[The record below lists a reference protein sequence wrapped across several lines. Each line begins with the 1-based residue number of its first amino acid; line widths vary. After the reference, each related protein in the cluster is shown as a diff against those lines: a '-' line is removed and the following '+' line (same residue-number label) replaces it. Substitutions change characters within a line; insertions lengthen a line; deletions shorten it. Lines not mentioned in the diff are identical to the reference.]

1 MSVPGIT
8 FYDFISKLIPGTL
21 LWAPWILISY
31 NSPNVGI
38 DLGSK
43 SLLWYII
50 LFSGFYLT
58 GIIWEFLISKVAF
71 RWLRLCPSMLIRAKR
86 KYFKFADKPLDK
98 ISLEPK
104 EIKREY
110 VKAYYQ
116 GLKSNVLRD
125 LPVMEAHENFLKTNW
140 LLIGYYAVL
149 AGIFLSGAWQ
159 AVVLSLLVIAF
170 GGVPFIWYKTQMW
183 IYYAV
188 WEAEDN
194 INILHKNVNITT
206 SEDQQN

>member
-31 NSPNVGI
+31 NASNGY
-38 DLGSK
+38 DNLENC

-50 LFSGFYLT
+50 IFSGFYLT

-71 RWLRLCPSMLIRAKR
+71 RWLRLCPGMLIRARR
-86 KYFKFADKPLDK
+86 KYCNFAT
-98 ISLEPK
+98 EPVEDLTSDPT
-104 EIKREY
+104 EIKRKY

-116 GLKSNVLRD
+116 GLKTGVLRD

-149 AGIFLSGAWQ
+149 AGVFMSGAWQ
-159 AVVLSLLVIAF
+159 VVVLSLLVIAF

-194 INILHKNVNITT
+194 INMLQKN
-206 SEDQQN
+206 